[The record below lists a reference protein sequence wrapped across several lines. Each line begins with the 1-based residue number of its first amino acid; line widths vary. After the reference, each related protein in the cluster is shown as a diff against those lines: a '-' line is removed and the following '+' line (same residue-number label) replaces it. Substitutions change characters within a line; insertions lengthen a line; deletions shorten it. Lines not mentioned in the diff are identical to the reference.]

1 MLWVGE
7 WEAPHRVAPEL
18 ADLVTVL
25 HQEGVSAVASA
36 LRSTKHADAPRGS
49 QRDGHSSAAADRLAN
64 ALWTDVDTDTTSSDV
79 DRDLRISLDV
89 LLVHHMLPLATALST
104 DKLHAARISLL
115 SAVAGTPGHDSSAT
129 DSDSAASAASIA
141 AAVHTAC
148 GARQTSPCEIKE
160 AAPGRLIVKVPLALV
175 DEAVAALANQPPV
188 HWLSLHVSP
197 HVANFY
203 GTAIGQSGTS
213 PATYDIDDLGNTNK
227 RYSNEGKNP
236 FWTVGL
242 DVSTIGQQSH
252 FILS

>member
-18 ADLVTVL
+18 ADLVTSL

-36 LRSTKHADAPRGS
+36 LRSAKHAKLADAPRNS
-49 QRDGHSSAAADRLAN
+49 QRDGHNSAAADRLAS
-64 ALWTDVDTDTTSSDV
+64 ALWTDVDTDITSSDV
-79 DRDLRISLDV
+79 DRDLRVSLDV
-89 LLVHHMLPLATALST
+89 LLVHHMLPLATALSSE
-104 DKLHAARISLL
+104 KLHAARESLL
-115 SAVAGTPGHDSSAT
+115 SAATGTPGPESSAI
-129 DSDSAASAASIA
+129 DSDSAGSAAAIA

-148 GARQTSPCEIKE
+148 GARQTSPCEVKE
-160 AAPGRLIVKVPLALV
+160 AAPGRLIVNVPLAVV

-203 GTAIGQSGTS
+203 GTSIGQSGS
-213 PATYDIDDLGNTNK
+213 SAATYNVEDLGNPSK

-236 FWTVGL
+236 FWTAGL
-242 DVSTIGQQSH
+242 NVSSVRP
-252 FILS
+252 